1 MADNELTEDQIK
13 AIKCAFMDLRGS
25 YHAFETMDLHGH
37 DWKGHKE
44 TILEFMDEFDFLREM
59 VDSAFVSGND

>member
-25 YHAFETMDLHGH
+25 CHAFETMDLNGH

-44 TILEFMDEFDFLREM
+44 TILELMDEFDFLREM

>member
-1 MADNELTEDQIK
+1 MADNELTENQIK

-25 YHAFETMDLHGH
+25 YHSFETMDRLGH
-37 DWKGHKE
+37 DWKEHKE
-44 TILEFMDEFDFLREM
+44 TILELMDEFDFLREM